1 MAVSAKDGLKSFT
14 KILHGPFGVESSQ
27 SLEVAKSIFHGIE
40 VRPRMFPRVQSFW
53 ANRPK
58 SLPSHWRIGTL
69 YPTMARTMANS
80 MPPIRWQKGVGKFE
94 LSTRS

>member
-40 VRPRMFPRVQSFW
+40 VRPRMFPRELLNWV
-53 ANRPK
+53 NRPK
-58 SLPSHWRIGTL
+58 SQATRWITGPL
-69 YPTMARTMANS
+69 YPTMARTMPNK
-80 MPPIRWQKGVGKFE
+80 MQKGVAKFV
-94 LSTRS
+94 SMTRS

>member
-1 MAVSAKDGLKSFT
+1 MAVSAKDGHKSFT

-69 YPTMARTMANS
+69 YPTKARTTLNT
-80 MPPIRWQKGVGKFE
+80 MPPNNVVKGVAK
-94 LSTRS
+94 SVSMTRS